1 MANDSVKMT
10 QAKTN
15 KADEFYTTYED
26 IEKEMVLL

>member
-1 MANDSVKMT
+1 MANNSVKLT
-10 QAKTN
+10 KAKVN